1 MTSYT
6 LVRHSGYAV
15 AGNPRFEQAVELCEI
30 DHPQAYRVRAA
41 GGVVFDTYEA
51 AKAAEEAANFPSSVE
66 GIHPK
71 VNGYFSNLRIQGAEI
86 YVNREN

>member
-1 MTSYT
+1 MTHYT
-6 LVRHSGYAV
+6 LVRHSGYAI

-51 AKAAEEAANFPSSVE
+51 AKAAEVAANHPANV
-66 GIHPK
+66 GDIRPK
-71 VNGYFSNLRIQGAEI
+71 VPGYFSNLRIQGAEI
-86 YVNREN
+86 YVER

>member
-41 GGVVFDTYEA
+41 GGVVFDSREA
-51 AKAAEEAANFPSSVE
+51 AQAAEAAANFPS
-66 GIHPK
+66 GIKGIRPN
-71 VNGYFSNLRIQGAEI
+71 VQGYFSNLRVQGAEI
-86 YVNREN
+86 YVRR

>member
-1 MTSYT
+1 MTHYT

-51 AKAAEEAANFPSSVE
+51 AKAGEVAANLPSSVE
-66 GIHPK
+66 GIRPN
-71 VNGYFSNLRIQGAEI
+71 VQGYFSNLRIQGAEI
-86 YVNREN
+86 YVQR

>member
-1 MTSYT
+1 MTYYA
-6 LVRHSGYAV
+6 LVRHSGYTV
-15 AGNPRFEQAVELCEI
+15 AGNPKFEQAVELCEI
-30 DHPQAYRVRAA
+30 DNPQAYRVRAA
-41 GGVVFDTYEA
+41 GGVVFDNYEA

>member
-1 MTSYT
+1 MTHYT

-30 DHPQAYRVRAA
+30 DHAQAYRVRAA

-51 AKAAEEAANFPSSVE
+51 AKAAEAAVNFPSSVE
-66 GIHPK
+66 GVHPK
-71 VNGYFSNLRIQGAEI
+71 IQGYFSNLRIQGAEI
-86 YVNREN
+86 YLKR

>member
-15 AGNPRFEQAVELCEI
+15 AGNPRFEEAVELCEI

-51 AKAAEEAANFPSSVE
+51 AKAAEVAANLSSNGE
-66 GIHPK
+66 GIRPK
-71 VNGYFSNLRIQGAEI
+71 VQGYFSNLRIQGAEI
-86 YVNREN
+86 YVRR